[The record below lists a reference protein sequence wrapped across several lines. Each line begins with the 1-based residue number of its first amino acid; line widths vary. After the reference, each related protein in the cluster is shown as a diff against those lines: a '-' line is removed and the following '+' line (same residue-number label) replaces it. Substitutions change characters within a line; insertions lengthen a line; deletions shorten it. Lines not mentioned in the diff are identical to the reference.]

1 MQKIIYLT
9 NLLDEFAPYW
19 KTAMLEKNIWR
30 KVENC
35 MFLSFTYAFQSESAL
50 YSSLNVKESLP
61 EAGAKSEV

>member
-1 MQKIIYLT
+1 
-9 NLLDEFAPYW
+9 
-19 KTAMLEKNIWR
+19 MLEKNIWR